1 MKKNKIFIALA
12 CIGIVLIGVVI
23 IVNKNLWE
31 SKNKYPI
38 AIMVGGLFA
47 TYEYI
52 DRNIDIDYFYNLD
65 ADTTYED
72 LENEIGKP
80 NGDRGSGLI
89 YPYYQVGNQYVVVW
103 FARDEDG
110 MYTNISRM
118 ALYTQEEYVGDIP
131 LKE

>member
-1 MKKNKIFIALA
+1 MKKKKIFIALA
-12 CIGIVLIGVVI
+12 CIGIVLISLVI
-23 IVNKNLWE
+23 IVNWNLRE
-31 SKNKYPI
+31 SKNKYHG
-38 AIMVGGLFA
+38 AIMVGGMFA

-52 DRNIDIDYFYNLD
+52 DRDIDIDYFYDLD
-65 ADTTYED
+65 ADITYKD

-80 NGDRGSGLI
+80 NGDIGSGI
-89 YPYYQVGNQYVVVW
+89 TYPYYQVGEQYVVIW

-118 ALYTQEEYVGDIP
+118 ALYTQEEYVEDIP